1 MTTIIG
7 AGGFG
12 GGGKGGGG
20 GGSSRSPRTT
30 PDSLDSRQYAN
41 VIDLI
46 SEGEIEGLVDGNKS
60 IFLNNTQLESAT
72 GDFNFEDVIVYTRN
86 GTQSQ
91 EHIPLTPER
100 KTNVQ

>member
-7 AGGFG
+7 AGGG
-12 GGGKGGGG
+12 GVGGGKGGGGGG

-46 SEGEIEGLVDGNKS
+46 SEGEIEGLVDGSKS
-60 IFLNNTQLESAT
+60 IFLNNTQLEGVT
-72 GDFNFEDVIVYTRN
+72 GDFNFEDVTVYTATVRKVK
-86 GTQSQ
+86 GTS
-91 EHIPLTPER
+91 R
-100 KTNVQ
+100 